1 MGQVT
6 YYIGHSDVKQCGI
19 SVADCVEMVT
29 QSFKMKYESQ
39 LPPKI
44 SIHPRDDD
52 FVNTMPCL
60 LPPQYGRMAVK
71 VVSRIVGAEP
81 ALSSTIQLFDSNT
94 GQLLAILDGDWITAM
109 RTGAVAALSI
119 LTFKHS
125 TAHVVGVMGLGNTA
139 RATVKCLISAWNG
152 RNPLTLKLLRYK
164 DQAEQFAQ
172 EFEEDK
178 SVDFQIVDTIEELVD
193 NCDALISCVTSAN
206 GLFVPDESILK
217 PGFLL
222 VPVHTRGFQNCDLT
236 FDKIF
241 GDDRGHVCGFKYFN
255 QFKVFHE
262 FSEVLLEKVPGR
274 ENDDERII
282 CYNIGLGLHDAFFA
296 SIIYDKIDKT
306 SLPRIVIDKPQG
318 KFWV

>member
-1 MGQVT
+1 MEQKT
-6 YYIGHSDVKQCGI
+6 YYIGHGDVVRCGI
-19 SVADCVEMVT
+19 NAKDCVDMVT

-44 SIHPRDDD
+44 SIHPKEED

-60 LPPQYGRMAVK
+60 LPGRFGRMAVK

-81 ALSSTIQLFDSNT
+81 ALSSTIQLFDSNS
-94 GQLLAILDGDWITAM
+94 GQLLAVIDGDWITAM

-119 LTFKHS
+119 LTFKKS

-139 RATVKCLISAWNG
+139 RATVKCLIATWKG
-152 RNPLTLKLLRYK
+152 KPLTLRLLRYK
-164 DQAEQFAQ
+164 DQAEKFAEQFKD
-172 EFEEDK
+172 EK
-178 SVDFQIVDTIEELVD
+178 NVVFQIVDDIESLVID
-193 NCDALISCVTSAN
+193 CDALVSCVTSAN

-222 VPVHTRGFQNCDLT
+222 IPVHTRGFQNCDLT

-255 QFKVFHE
+255 QFNSFHE
-262 FSEVLLEKVPGR
+262 FSEVLLGKAPGR
-274 ENDDERII
+274 ENDAERII
-282 CYNIGLGLHDAFFA
+282 CYNIGLGLHDALFA
-296 SIIYDKIDKT
+296 SVIYDIIDKT
-306 SLPRIVIDKPQG
+306 NLPSLVIDKPKG

>member
-1 MGQVT
+1 MKQAT
-6 YYIGHSDVKQCGI
+6 YYIGHSEVKQCGI
-19 SVADCVEMVT
+19 GAKDCVDMVT
-29 QSFKMKYESQ
+29 QSFKMKYQSQ

-44 SIHPRDDD
+44 SIHPRSDD
-52 FVNTMPCL
+52 FINTMPCL
-60 LPPQYGRMAVK
+60 LPEKYGRMAVK
-71 VVSRIVGAEP
+71 VVTRIVGAEP

-119 LTFKHS
+119 MTFKHS
-125 TAHVVGVMGLGNTA
+125 TANVVGVMGLGNTA
-139 RATVKCLISAWNG
+139 RATAKCLIAAWQG
-152 RNPLTLKLLRYK
+152 GPLTLRLLRYK

-172 EFEEDK
+172 QFDGEKGVEC
-178 SVDFQIVDTIEELVD
+178 QIVDTIDELVD
-193 NCDALISCVTSAN
+193 NCDVLVSCVTSAN
-206 GLFVPDESILK
+206 GLFVPDESVLK

-255 QFKVFHE
+255 QFKSFHE
-262 FSEVLLEKVPGR
+262 FSEVLLGQVPGR
-274 ENDDERII
+274 ESDDERII
-282 CYNIGLGLHDAFFA
+282 CYNIGLGLHDAFLA
-296 SIIYDKIDKT
+296 SVIYDRIDKT
-306 SLPRIVIDKPQG
+306 NLPVLMIDKPQG